1 MSNQEKIEISINEL
15 IKKLEELQIISEL
28 KNRVEETIEI
38 ANNIVYWIDKDGFY
52 FDISKYKMTN
62 DVTVRASGL
71 YLKTYHGV
79 ANKPLSEIVDMIFND
94 YEILIIL
101 LKNLVFNLKCV
112 LELIDKAISESE
124 NDP

>member
-52 FDISKYKMTN
+52 FNISKYKMTN
-62 DVTVRASGL
+62 DITVRASTGL
-71 YLKTYHGV
+71 YLKTYHDV
-79 ANKPLSEIVDMIFND
+79 ANKSLIEINEMIFND

-101 LKNLVFNLKCV
+101 LKNLIFNLKCV
-112 LELIDKAISESE
+112 LELIDKAISKSD
-124 NDP
+124 DP